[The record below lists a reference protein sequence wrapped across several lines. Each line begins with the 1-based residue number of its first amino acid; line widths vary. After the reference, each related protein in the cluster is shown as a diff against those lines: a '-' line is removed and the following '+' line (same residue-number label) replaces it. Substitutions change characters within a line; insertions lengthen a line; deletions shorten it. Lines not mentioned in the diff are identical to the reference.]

1 MILPRRH
8 KGPVARPALRLV
20 DPDLSGDEHSVVG
33 PAPRLPAVFHV
44 SISGPA
50 FPPLTKLGFRASR
63 TAVGAT
69 AVAAVAIAFL
79 ACGQAETSTDI
90 SAKDIARMASTP
102 TSARPVATATSPSAS
117 PTAAPESKSA
127 PTAAPEP
134 TPSPRVVAE
143 PTPSP
148 RVAAEPTPSPEGAA
162 EPASS
167 SVARYDSTI
176 NMYRLFSGEG
186 HPAELTMLGLQ
197 EARANKDTSL
207 VGPII
212 EFMRFLWTIE
222 LFDEAIL
229 TLAGLTGESFGP
241 DWSRWMEWFGRN
253 ADAHVPPDGYV
264 DWKIGFM
271 SLIHPRF
278 ADFLEPAKETAH
290 VNVVE
295 IVWGGVAPDGIPDIR
310 DPVILTPEEA
320 DYLLPYDRVFGVS
333 INGEHRAYPFRIVN
347 AHEMAN
353 DVLGGEP
360 IALAY

>member
-1 MILPRRH
+1 MWRQ
-8 KGPVARPALRLV
+8 K
-20 DPDLSGDEHSVVG
+20 SG
-33 PAPRLPAVFHV
+33 
-44 SISGPA
+44 
-50 FPPLTKLGFRASR
+50 R
-63 TAVGAT
+63 TAVGSA

-79 ACGQAETSTDI
+79 ACGQTETSTDI
-90 SAKDIARMASTP
+90 SAEDIARMASTP
-102 TSARPVATATSPSAS
+102 TSVRPVETGTSPDPS
-117 PTAAPESKSA
+117 PTAVLDSKAVPS
-127 PTAAPEP
+127 AAPEP
-134 TPSPRVVAE
+134 TPSPRVEAEPTPEVAVE

-148 RVAAEPTPSPEGAA
+148 RVEAEPTPEVAA
-162 EPASS
+162 ERASGT
-167 SVARYDSTI
+167 VAQYDSTV
-176 NMYRLFSGEG
+176 NMYRLFAGAD

-197 EARANKDTSL
+197 EARANRDTSL

-222 LFDEAIL
+222 LFDEAVL

-253 ADAHVPPDGYV
+253 ADAHLPPDGYV

-320 DYLLPYDRVFGVS
+320 DYLLPDDRVFGVS
-333 INGEHRAYPFRIVN
+333 INGEHRAYPLRIVN